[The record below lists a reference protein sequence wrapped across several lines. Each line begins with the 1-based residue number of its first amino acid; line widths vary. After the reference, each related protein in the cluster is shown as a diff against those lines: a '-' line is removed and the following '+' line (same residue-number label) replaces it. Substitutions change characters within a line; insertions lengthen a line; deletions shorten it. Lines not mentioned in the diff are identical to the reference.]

1 MTIQLRLAQEQYK
14 QHNRI
19 CNYQQIKN
27 IKNIIKRS
35 FPIYNFRYNSCASF
49 TNQPI
54 TDIVFVYIAFQITNS
69 MFNCTETYINKIQML
84 ACAQREL
91 GGQNIFKCVDFFFM
105 TNSLITHT
113 FKVLSLYSD
122 VVGIKTF
129 NMNIIVLSLNKKD
142 IIFLRRIMKIVFQN

>member
-84 ACAQREL
+84 PCAQRKL
-91 GGQNIFKCVDFFFM
+91 DGQTFLFVWIFFM
-105 TNSLITHT
+105 TNSLITYT

-129 NMNIIVLSLNKKD
+129 NMNIIVLRLNKKD
-142 IIFLRRIMKIVFQN
+142 TIF